1 MDDSRDPRR
10 ILARRLRALRDERWP
25 DVKITQPQLARALG
39 GEQSLSVPLISSWE
53 SVSNPKIP
61 PIPRLEAYATFFA
74 TDRSVE
80 GGTPRLLAPSDMTDA
95 ERQAGDELLKELMR
109 LRNDALRATGPDD
122 VSQVADSLGAG
133 PWHFADGAPIT
144 IVCAQLPDEMRER
157 MPYTNQD
164 DPDYVALYSYADID
178 ALFELHGHIRA
189 ANPTS
194 QVNLRV
200 ADRLAR
206 DDYTTH
212 LASLG
217 GVDWNLATRSML
229 DRLQLPVKQVVDWSS
244 AELPYFEVDQEGDPA
259 RHSPLLDEVGERK
272 ILRED
277 VALFARAVNPYNRKR
292 TVTICNGMYGSGTY
306 GAVRA
311 LTDARF
317 RDRNAEY
324 VRNRFADSESFCVL
338 TKVTVEN
345 GAALTPDWTNPD
357 NLLHEWPGPA

>member
-1 MDDSRDPRR
+1 
-10 ILARRLRALRDERWP
+10 
-25 DVKITQPQLARALG
+25 
-39 GEQSLSVPLISSWE
+39 
-53 SVSNPKIP
+53 
-61 PIPRLEAYATFFA
+61 
-74 TDRSVE
+74 
-80 GGTPRLLAPSDMTDA
+80 
-95 ERQAGDELLKELMR
+95 
-109 LRNDALRATGPDD
+109 
-122 VSQVADSLGAG
+122 VADSLGAG